1 MKQFRQKK
9 LPSLPSM
16 HELSEEQN
24 STPALAGTPYTRTFQ
39 VELIALA
46 TESVISD
53 KMSSF
58 IEPATADDQ

>member
-1 MKQFRQKK
+1 MKQFRQK

-24 STPALAGTPYTRTFQ
+24 STSALVETPNTRTLQ
-39 VELIALA
+39 VELFAPA
-46 TESVISD
+46 TESVVSD

-58 IEPATADDQ
+58 IEPTTADEQ